1 MHSPDSASEHSQPL
15 ILFVDDD
22 PRAGELM
29 LRFAEEAPF
38 DCRVFRDPAGALDYF
53 QDRGA
58 DLVVSDLRM
67 PGLDGMELL
76 ARMRALDSELPF
88 IIITA
93 YSTVDDAIEALR
105 LGATDF
111 IKKPFDMDELV
122 VLVEKT
128 LEGSRLRR
136 ENRLL
141 RRQLRDERSRFGMIG
156 QSPALREVFRVIE
169 KIADVRCNVLIDGES
184 GTGKEL
190 AARAIHDL
198 SQDAERPFVVIDC
211 GALTETLLESE
222 LFGHEKG
229 AFTGAS
235 HTKQGL
241 LEAASGGTVFL
252 DEIGNISEALQ
263 SRLLRVVQEQEVTR
277 VGGVRPIAIDVRFL
291 AATNRSLE
299 RMVAHGAFRA
309 DLYHRLNVIQL
320 HMPALRE
327 RREDI
332 PLLAQRFVE
341 EFAERYRRDVRGF
354 DPESVAR
361 LCAYD
366 WPGNVRE
373 LRNLVERL
381 VALADAPELH
391 VRDIG
396 AEGGDDGHGIE
407 HGLPPL
413 EELERR
419 YILKLLHHYE
429 GSRERTA
436 AALGINK
443 STLWRKLQQYE
454 RDGTVPADLPGGRTP
469 GDR

>member
-1 MHSPDSASEHSQPL
+1 MRSPDTNVGRAAPL

-29 LRFAEEAPF
+29 LRFSQQAPF
-38 DCRVFRDPAGALDYF
+38 DCRVFRDPEAALDYF
-53 QDRGA
+53 AAEGA

-67 PGLDGMELL
+67 PALDGTELL
-76 ARMRALDSELPF
+76 AKMRALDSELPF
-88 IIITA
+88 IIVTA
-93 YSTVDDAIEALR
+93 YSTVDDAIAALR

-111 IKKPFDMDELV
+111 IKKPFDMEELM

-141 RRQLRDERSRFGMIG
+141 RRQLSDERSRFGMIG
-156 QSPALREVFRVIE
+156 HAPALREVFRVVE
-169 KIADVRCNVLIDGES
+169 KIADVRCNVLIEGES

-190 AARAIHDL
+190 AARAIHNL

-211 GALTETLLESE
+211 GALSDTLLESE

-235 HTKQGL
+235 HTTQGL
-241 LEAASGGTVFL
+241 LEAASGGTVLL
-252 DEIGNISEALQ
+252 DEIGNISDALQ
-263 SRLLRVVQEQEVTR
+263 TRLLRVVQEQEVTR

-291 AATNRSLE
+291 AATHRGLE
-299 RMVAHGAFRA
+299 RMVAAGAFRA
-309 DLYHRLNVIQL
+309 DLYHRLNVIQV

-332 PLLAQRFVE
+332 PLLAQSFVE
-341 EFAERYRRDVRGF
+341 EFARRYRRDVRGF
-354 DPESVAR
+354 DPESLTR

-381 VALADAPELH
+381 VALAEVPELQ
-391 VRDIG
+391 VQQLG
-396 AEGGDDGHGIE
+396 AEGGDGGEGVE

-419 YILKLLHHYE
+419 YILKLLHHHD

-454 RDGTVPADLPGGRTP
+454 REGRMPAEVPGGRTT
-469 GDR
+469 DR